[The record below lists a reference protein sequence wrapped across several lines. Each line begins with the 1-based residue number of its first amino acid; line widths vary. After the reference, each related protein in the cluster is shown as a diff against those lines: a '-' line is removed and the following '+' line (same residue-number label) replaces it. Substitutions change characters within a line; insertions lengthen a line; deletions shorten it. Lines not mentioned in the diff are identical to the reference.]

1 MILFFDTE
9 TTGLPK
15 NWKAPVT
22 DLDNW
27 PRLVQLAYLVYD
39 FDGNLIHSCNEMIK
53 PSGFKIPTEASNVHG
68 ITTEMASQRGT
79 DINDVFELFLI
90 HLKRSKIIVAH
101 NMAFDEKIIG
111 SELIRLG
118 KENIIVAKEKVC
130 TMLNTVDLCKIDGP
144 YGYKWPK
151 LEELHRFLFNH
162 DFEGAHDALA
172 DIQATARCFWE
183 LKKIGVIHFHSN
195 NIAPISKSLMEK
207 LKKALMVAE
216 SKNIGEYSVEIGGQ
230 IWTQRNLDVDCFRN
244 GDLIQEA
251 RSNEDWQKAAD
262 EEKPAW
268 CYYDNAPANGEKYGK
283 LYNWYA
289 VNDPRGLAPEG
300 WSIPTKEEWEILR
313 DELGDYY
320 ITKIID
326 CAEWLDCPD
335 WIENSDVIN
344 DSGFSGLPGG
354 GRLANGVFY
363 NNKREYRNILVDNIF
378 TRPRLDRNELG
389 KDATWWTSSDCFHY
403 EWPRETYKKMAK
415 CFMISDI
422 DIFLGLFN
430 DKEKG
435 KGFSVRC
442 VKPKKYNNEEFL
454 RIHGKIWMKN
464 NLNVERFRN
473 GDKIFEAKT
482 DEEWKKAGELG
493 IPAWCYY
500 KNDNDIGRRN
510 GKLYNWFAVN
520 DPRGL
525 APEGWRVPSKQDW
538 LDLES
543 FYDWRWE
550 HDDDPQFHPT
560 WILWK
565 EMRINT
571 EGYRG
576 PVDFDTDAIGYC
588 LWWTSTIME
597 NDDSSAYMYNYEPY
611 WSISLSNTFLT
622 CGIYVRCIEDI

>member
-39 FDGNLIHSCNEMIK
+39 FDGNLIHSCNEIVK
-53 PSGFKIPTEASNVHG
+53 PNGFTIPKDASKVHG
-68 ITTEMASQRGT
+68 ITTDTANQRGSKI
-79 DINDVFELFLI
+79 DEVFELFSI
-90 HLKRSKIIVAH
+90 HLNRAKVIVAH
-101 NMAFDEKIIG
+101 NMAYDEKIIG
-111 SELIRLG
+111 SELIRMGL
-118 KENIIVAKEKVC
+118 ENTLDSKEKIC
-130 TMLNTVDLCKIDGP
+130 TMESTVDLCKIDGP

-162 DFEGAHDALA
+162 DFEGAHDAMA

-183 LKKIGVIHFHSN
+183 LKKQKVVEVYRYI
-195 NIAPISKSLMEK
+195 PMISKALSEK
-207 LKKALMVAE
+207 INQALILDENREVDE
-216 SKNIGEYSVEIGGQ
+216 ENIEIGGQ
-230 IWTQRNLDVDCFRN
+230 IWTKRNLNVDCFRN

-268 CYYDNAPANGEKYGK
+268 CYYDNDPRNDEKYGK

-289 VNDPRGLAPEG
+289 VNDPRELAPEG

-320 ITKIID
+320 IEKIID

-335 WIENSDVIN
+335 WIENSDVMN

-354 GRLANGVFY
+354 GRLANGIFY
-363 NNKREYRNILVDNIF
+363 NDKREYRYILDPDSF
-378 TRPRLDRNELG
+378 TSPRFDRNELG
-389 KDATWWTSSDCFHY
+389 KDASWWTSSECDKY
-403 EWPRETYKKMAK
+403 EWPGETYKKMAK

-442 VKPKKYNNEEFL
+442 IKRKNYKNQEFL
-454 RIHGKIWMKN
+454 RINSKIWMRN
-464 NLNVERFRN
+464 NLNVEQFRN
-473 GDKIFEAKT
+473 GDKIIEAKT
-482 DEEWKKAGELG
+482 DTEWKKAGELG
-493 IPAWCYY
+493 IPAWCNF
-500 KNDNDIGRRN
+500 KNDDEIGFKN

-525 APEGWRVPSKQDW
+525 APEGWRVPTKQDW

-543 FYDWRWE
+543 LYDWRWD
-550 HDDDPQFHPT
+550 HHDDPQYHPV

-571 EGYRG
+571 DGYRG
-576 PVDFDTDAIGYC
+576 PVDFAIESIGHC
-588 LWWTSTIME
+588 LWWTSTLDE
-597 NDDSSAYMYNYEPY
+597 NDNSYAYIYNYEPY

>member
-39 FDGNLIHSCNEMIK
+39 FDGNLIHSCNEIIK
-53 PSGFKIPTEASNVHG
+53 PDGFTIPTEASNVHG
-68 ITTEMASQRGT
+68 ITTEMAKQRGS

-90 HLKRSKIIVAH
+90 HLKRSKMIVAH

-118 KENIIVAKEKVC
+118 KENVIVAKEKVC
-130 TMLNTVDLCKIDGP
+130 TMLKTVDLCKIEGP

-151 LEELHRFLFNH
+151 LEELHRYLFNH

-172 DIQATARCFWE
+172 DIQATAKCFWE
-183 LKKIGVIHFHSN
+183 LKNRGVIHLTGKYT
-195 NIAPISKSLMEK
+195 APNAKSMAEK
-207 LKKALMVAE
+207 LKKSILLDGNREVDE
-216 SKNIGEYSVEIGGQ
+216 ENVEIGGQ
-230 IWTQRNLDVDCFRN
+230 IWTRRNLNINCFRN

-251 RSNEDWQKAAD
+251 RSNEEWQKASD

-268 CYYDNAPANGEKYGK
+268 CYYDNDPRNGEKYGK

-289 VNDPRGLAPEG
+289 VSDPRGLSPKG

-313 DELGDYY
+313 DELGEYS
-320 ITKIID
+320 INKIID
-326 CAEWLDCPD
+326 SAD
-335 WIENSDVIN
+335 WIENSDATN
-344 DSGFSGLPGG
+344 DSGFTGLPGG
-354 GRLANGVFY
+354 GRLSNGVFY
-363 NNKREYRNILVDNIF
+363 NFQDEYHRDYLWD
-378 TRPRLDRNELG
+378 RPRLDRNEIG
-389 KDATWWTSSDCFHY
+389 KDGSWWTSSECY
-403 EWPRETYKKMAK
+403 EYSWPGESYKKMAK

-422 DIFLGLFN
+422 DLFLGLFN

-442 VKPKKYNNEEFL
+442 IKFAKYKKQEFL
-454 RIHGKIWMKN
+454 TINNKIWMRN
-464 NLNVERFRN
+464 NLNVDQFRN
-473 GDKIFEAKT
+473 GDKIIEAKT
-482 DEEWKKAGELG
+482 DDEWVNAGKCG
-493 IPAWCYY
+493 IPAWCNF
-500 KNDNDIGRRN
+500 KNDEEIGYKF

-543 FYDWRWE
+543 HYDWRWE
-550 HDDDPQFHPT
+550 NDEDPQNHPW
-560 WILWK
+560 WILWDQ
-565 EMRINT
+565 MRRNT
-571 EGYRG
+571 DGYRG
-576 PVDFDTDAIGYC
+576 PVNFAIDAIGYC
-588 LWWTSTIME
+588 LWWTATIKE
-597 NDDSSAYMYNYEPY
+597 NDDSSAYIYNYEPY
-611 WSISLSNTFLT
+611 WSISLSKKFLT